1 MSQIEHIFKKFKMA
15 FDRGVHFGN
24 FIDRVADLHGDK
36 TCFILDTSLDYSFMR
51 GDRHSY
57 VEWLGFVNRMANV
70 LKHEIGIRAGDRVI
84 VDMSNRIE
92 IPFTCAAIM
101 KIGAVAIPL
110 NFMLTSGE
118 IAYIAS
124 DSGARFFIVDRNVFA
139 SRIVSQERIPVVEK
153 WMVLDGSTGLGE
165 GMIEL
170 KPLLDEASP
179 EFPPQ
184 RKDPDELV
192 GIFYTSGTTGFP
204 KGAMMS
210 SKSLLAAQRMTAAV
224 VPTTTRDIGAMA
236 LPLAHL
242 FGFGL
247 WIIALSGG
255 LTGLFVRSFNPK
267 KMLEIIEKMKP
278 TIFVGAPAMY
288 LMMLDVGIDKY
299 DLSHVRIWGS
309 SSDAMPDEVAK
320 IFCRAGGLYI
330 GGKRFPSI
338 FLDAYGMVE
347 LSALACLKI
356 QLPGINFPTGCV
368 GWPMPPIRMRVIDDE
383 GNKLPAGSVGEL
395 AVKGPCV
402 TLGYWGKPEETK
414 AAMSNGWFRTGDM
427 AKKDRL
433 GRVYF
438 VDRKKDVIKSG
449 GYSVF
454 SVEVEKEILAHPGIS
469 DVGVVGV
476 PHPTLKEVPIAVVV
490 LEPNARHT
498 AEEILKWCES
508 NIASYKCPRK
518 VIIIPEEEMP
528 RTPTMKILK
537 RELREKY
544 RDLFL
549 QPDGTCSGKS

>member
-1 MSQIEHIFKKFKMA
+1 MKLIEHTFKKFRMA
-15 FDRGVHFGN
+15 FDREVHFGN
-24 FIDRVADLHGDK
+24 FIDKVAEMYGDK
-36 TCFILDTSLDYSFMR
+36 TCFILDTSLDYSFMS

-57 VEWLGFVNRMANV
+57 TEWLGFVNRMANV
-70 LKHEIGIRAGDRVI
+70 LRDEIGIKAGERVI

-92 IPFTCAAIM
+92 IPFACAAIM
-101 KIGAVAIPL
+101 KIGAVAVPL
-110 NFMLTSGE
+110 NFMLTSAE

-124 DSGARFFIVDRNVFA
+124 DCGASSFITDRAVFT
-139 SRIVSQERIPVVEK
+139 SRISSKERIPGVEK
-153 WMVLDGSTGLGE
+153 WMVLDDATDLGE
-165 GMIEL
+165 GMTEL
-170 KPLLDEASP
+170 RPLLDEASG

-184 RKDPDELV
+184 RKDPGELV

-210 SKSLLAAQRMTAAV
+210 SKSLLTAQRMTAAV
-224 VPTTTRDIGAMA
+224 VPTTPRDIGAMA

-267 KMLEIIEKMKP
+267 KMLKVIEEMKP

-288 LMMLDVGIDKY
+288 LMMLEVGLENH

-309 SSDAMPDEVAK
+309 SSDAMPDDVAR

-330 GGKRFPSI
+330 GRKRFPSI

-356 QLPGINFPTGCV
+356 QFPGINFPPGCV
-368 GWPMPPIRMRVIDDE
+368 GWPMPPIRMRVIDEE

-402 TLGYWGKPEETK
+402 TLGYWGRPEETK

-438 VDRKKDVIKSG
+438 VDRKKDVVKSG

-490 LEPNARHT
+490 LEPNAEHT
-498 AEEILKWCES
+498 AEEILNWCES
-508 NIASYKCPRK
+508 NIASYKCPRRV
-518 VIIIPEEEMP
+518 VIIPDDEMP

-537 RELREKY
+537 RELRTRYK
-544 RDLFL
+544 DLFL
-549 QPDGTCSGKS
+549 QPENSC